1 VKVGILGGGNISD
14 THARAALGIPGV
26 EIAAICGANRQK
38 AERLAQA
45 YGGVVY
51 DDVERFLEHRPL
63 DIVAIG
69 SPSGLHASQA
79 IAAIGRGLHVL
90 SEKPLDVTTAKVDSV
105 IAAADRVGV
114 KVGVFFQD
122 RLKPDIAAMKATI
135 ASGRLGTPIF
145 AGGHVRWY
153 RPPEY
158 YGTSRWRGTY
168 ALDGGGALMNQAIHT
183 VDVLQWLFGP
193 VAQVGARTATRLH
206 PIQVEDTAAAVLE
219 FESGALGIIEATTSS
234 YPGYARRIDVSGSEG
249 TLILEGDRLVAT
261 DLRGAADHPSTLP
274 AEPPPENA
282 ASATVSDSVP
292 HQRIFEDFIRAI
304 RDNAVPVCDAREAR
318 PSVAIIEAIYRSA
331 RSGKFERP

>member
-26 EIAAICGANRQK
+26 TIAAVYGANREK
-38 AERLAQA
+38 AGRLAQA
-45 YGGVVY
+45 YGGTVY
-51 DDVERFLEHRPL
+51 DDLDRFLDHRPL

-69 SPSGLHASQA
+69 SPSGLHADQA

-90 SEKPLDVTTAKVDSV
+90 SEKPLDVTAAKVDSV
-105 IAAADRVGV
+105 IAAAERGGV

-122 RLKPDIAAMKATI
+122 RLKPDIAAMKALI
-135 ASGRLGTPIF
+135 AGGRLGTPIF
-145 AGGHVRWY
+145 AAGHVRWY

-158 YGTSRWRGTY
+158 YGASRWRGTWE
-168 ALDGGGALMNQAIHT
+168 LDGGGALMNQAIHT

-206 PIQVEDTAAAVLE
+206 PIKVEDTAAAVLE

-234 YPGYARRIDVSGSEG
+234 YPGYARRVDVSGSEG

-261 DLRGAADHPSTLP
+261 DLRGTDHATTAPP
-274 AEPPPENA
+274 EPPPENA

-304 RDNAVPVCDAREAR
+304 RANAVPVCDAREAR

-331 RSGKFERP
+331 RNGKFERP

>member
-1 VKVGILGGGNISD
+1 MKVGLLGGGNISD
-14 THARAALGIPGV
+14 THARAARAIPGV
-26 EIAAICGANRQK
+26 EIAAVYGPNREK
-38 AERLAQA
+38 ATRLSQL

-51 DDVERFLEHRPL
+51 DDVERFLDHPSL

-69 SPSGLHASQA
+69 SPSGLHAGEA
-79 IAAIGRGLHVL
+79 IAAITRGIHVL
-90 SEKPLDVTTAKVDSV
+90 SEKPLDVTTERVDRV
-105 IAAADRVGV
+105 IAAADNGGV

-122 RLKPDIAAMKATI
+122 RLKPDIAEMKRMI
-135 ASGRLGTPIF
+135 VSGQLGKPIF
-145 AGGHVRWY
+145 AAGHVRWY

-158 YGTSRWRGTY
+158 YATSRWRGTRS
-168 ALDGGGALMNQAIHT
+168 LDGGGALMNQAIHT

-193 VAQVGARTATRLH
+193 VARVGGRTATRLH
-206 PIQVEDTAAAVLE
+206 PIEVEDTAAAVLE
-219 FESGALGIIEATTSS
+219 FESGALGLIEATTSS
-234 YPGYARRIDVSGSEG
+234 YPGYARRVDVTGAEG

-261 DLRGAADHPSTLP
+261 DLRATGTHPSSIP

-304 RDNAVPVCDAREAR
+304 REDAVPVCDAREAR

-331 RSGKFERP
+331 VSGQFERP